1 MTQWQ
6 KHAADVLLG
15 GGVIA
20 YPTEGVF
27 GLGCMPDDEQALA
40 RLLEIKQR
48 DPARGLILIA
58 DHAARFEGWVDEAE
72 LQQLPAVDP
81 RQPVTW
87 IAGKGPRA
95 NPLVTGDNAGI
106 AVRVTSNPVAAAIC
120 SAVESPI
127 TSTSANLSGR
137 PVVRNK
143 LALRRSFDALV
154 DYIVP
159 GDCGPATGPS
169 EIRRLSDGAV
179 LRPGQS

>member
-1 MTQWQ
+1 MTPSLQR
-6 KHAADVLLG
+6 AADVLLG

-40 RLLEIKQR
+40 RLLRIKQR
-48 DPARGLILIA
+48 DPSKGLILVA
-58 DHAARFEGWVDEAE
+58 DLPQRFEGWVDDAE
-72 LQQLPAVDP
+72 LKQLPAVDP
-81 RQPVTW
+81 QQPVTW
-87 IAGKGPRA
+87 IAAGGPRA
-95 NPLVTGDNAGI
+95 HPLVTGDNDGI
-106 AVRVTSNPVAAAIC
+106 AVRVTSNPVAAALC

-143 LALRRSFDALV
+143 FALRRTFGALV

-159 GDCGPATGPS
+159 GDCGPASGPS
-169 EIRRLSDGAV
+169 EIRRLKDGAV